1 MSRTSL
7 AMIVLAFI
15 ALQATNAAVT
25 SVMTLYVTQALNLN
39 VMWAGV
45 TLGVAAG
52 LEVPALLLI
61 GRLSRRFSG
70 LTLIASGCVA
80 GIAYYTAMA
89 YATGPVL
96 LIGLQLLNAWFFAA
110 VAGVGLTFFQQIIPR
125 PGLATGL
132 YMNTRRIGAI
142 VSGPIIALGAMT
154 SLGYRG
160 VFLACAVLTAAA
172 LVTVGAV
179 GRVHR
184 RMKPV
189 DVAAA
194 TSR

>member
-1 MSRTSL
+1 
-7 AMIVLAFI
+7 
-15 ALQATNAAVT
+15 
-25 SVMTLYVTQALNLN
+25 
-39 VMWAGV
+39 
-45 TLGVAAG
+45 
-52 LEVPALLLI
+52 
-61 GRLSRRFSG
+61 
-70 LTLIASGCVA
+70 
-80 GIAYYTAMA
+80 
-89 YATGPVL
+89 
-96 LIGLQLLNAWFFAA
+96 
-110 VAGVGLTFFQQIIPR
+110 
-125 PGLATGL
+125 
-132 YMNTRRIGAI
+132 MNTRRIGAI

-179 GRVHR
+179 DRVHR